1 MCITHPGC
9 SIDVF
14 DQSEKLRFME
24 GPEMII
30 QLRADTIPY
39 YVNGTRPIAF
49 ADHTEVKLTLDG
61 MEAVG
66 IIEPVTEA
74 TDWAAPL
81 VVLWKLNGKL
91 RIFVDQTRIK
101 KACCSSHPP
110 DLQETQ
116 WRKSIMKPCS
126 IAASMPQMDIS
137 RPPPP
142 HAKSQHLTKFMK
154 PGGVISYC
162 VLQWGSVRQTMNTIG
177 VRMPLL
183 AH

>member
-1 MCITHPGC
+1 
-9 SIDVF
+9 VF

-30 QLRADTIPY
+30 QLRADTIPF
-39 YVNGTRPIAF
+39 YVNGTRTIAF

-74 TDWAAPL
+74 MDWAAPL

-110 DLQETQ
+110 DLRGTQ

-137 RPPPP
+137 RPPP
-142 HAKSQHLTKFMK
+142 LTQRAS
-154 PGGVISYC
+154 I
-162 VLQWGSVRQTMNTIG
+162 
-177 VRMPLL
+177 
-183 AH
+183 